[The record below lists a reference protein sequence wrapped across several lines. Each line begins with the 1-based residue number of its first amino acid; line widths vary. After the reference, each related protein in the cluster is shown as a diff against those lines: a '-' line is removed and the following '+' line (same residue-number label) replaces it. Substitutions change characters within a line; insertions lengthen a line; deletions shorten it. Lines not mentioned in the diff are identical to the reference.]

1 MVIIPSLFLI
11 GEYDGMLCCGGRGVE
26 GHEPVKTETEEQQVQ
41 AEQKTKK
48 DQLNAL
54 YTVIKTRLS

>member
-1 MVIIPSLFLI
+1 M
-11 GEYDGMLCCGGRGVE
+11 GCCGGRGVE
-26 GHEPVKTETEEQQVQ
+26 GHEPVKTETEEQEVQ

-54 YTVIKTRLS
+54 YTVIKTRLSLAFFILKLH